1 LLPLAAGS
9 VLPYIERLLYIKLNQ
24 QALTSSIHCSPRD
37 AVEIHQTMRS
47 EPSVGISWGTLTT
60 ASHAQGTVSDLE
72 TACREA
78 KMGFTTDRLD
88 GAFAVVDIE
97 PIWGI

>member
-1 LLPLAAGS
+1 
-9 VLPYIERLLYIKLNQ
+9 
-24 QALTSSIHCSPRD
+24 
-37 AVEIHQTMRS
+37 MRS